1 MSQRLSL
8 PIPVLLCTAGVDD
21 TPAPGAYHPLPELPK
36 GPAWTLAAKQD
47 RSASAAA
54 ASSEQPGPGHYTQ
67 RDQQG
72 CGPAFSL
79 GSKLPARAVDAA
91 AAEEPGPG
99 AYYVDGG
106 KHALVP

>member
-8 PIPVLLCTAGVDD
+8 LIPVLLCTAGVDD

-54 ASSEQPGPGHYTQ
+54 ASSERPGPGHYTQ